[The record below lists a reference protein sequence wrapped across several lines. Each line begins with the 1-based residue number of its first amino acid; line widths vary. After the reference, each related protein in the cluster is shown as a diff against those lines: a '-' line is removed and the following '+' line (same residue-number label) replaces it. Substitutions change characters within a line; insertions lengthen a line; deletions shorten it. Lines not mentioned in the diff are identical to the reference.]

1 MSRILLPNDFFTP
14 EHAKD
19 VHHIRTVT
27 KGSDKD
33 KSKEKPKSKKAL
45 KDEMEAEEAAALQAL
60 LDKDKLK
67 RKEVEEYFRE
77 RC

>member
-19 VHHIRTVT
+19 MHHIRTVT
-27 KGSDKD
+27 KGKE
-33 KSKEKPKSKKAL
+33 KEKPKSKKAL
-45 KDEMEAEEAAALQAL
+45 RDEMEAEEAAALQAL

>member
-1 MSRILLPNDFFTP
+1 MSRILLPNEFFVP

-19 VHHIRTVT
+19 AHHTRTVT
-27 KGSDKD
+27 KG
-33 KSKEKPKSKKAL
+33 KEKPKSKKAL
-45 KDEMEAEEAAALQAL
+45 RDEMEAEEAAALQAL